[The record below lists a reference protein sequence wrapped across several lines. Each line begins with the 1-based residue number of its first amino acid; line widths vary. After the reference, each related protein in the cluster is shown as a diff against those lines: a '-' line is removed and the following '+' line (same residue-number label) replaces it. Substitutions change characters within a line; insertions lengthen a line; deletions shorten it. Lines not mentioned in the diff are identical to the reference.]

1 MAKITAGQ
9 SVVLKCPYE
18 HTGEKYTDNTIQGT
32 QEWTLSD
39 GSLAGLDDMGDGS
52 VTLSALAVGVL
63 DVSYSA
69 FGIDESGAKVKLQNT
84 KQFTITAIPEDEP
97 EPIPVIVKPK
107 IIVVRE

>member
-1 MAKITAGQ
+1 MAKITVGQ

-18 HTGEKYTDNTIQGT
+18 HTAEKYTDNTIQGT

-39 GSLAGLDDMGDGS
+39 DSLAALADMGDGS
-52 VTLSALAVGVL
+52 MTLSALAVGVL

-69 FGIDESGAKVKLQNT
+69 FGLDEQGAKVALENT

-97 EPIPVIVKPK
+97 EPIPAIVKPE
-107 IIVVRE
+107 IIAVRE